1 MNLLE
6 LAKASNSLVKPNH
19 SILLYG
25 PPKTGKTRLV
35 GTAARIAEVENI
47 YWFDG
52 ENGIETLLHMG
63 LTEEQLKKVTVFH
76 IPDTRDKPRFIET
89 ILKALSKN
97 AVTICDVHG
106 KVDCV
111 ECQTPEDKAQKKFTG
126 TVFDLKKC
134 THQDLI
140 VIDSGSQLGDS
151 ALNLACI
158 GQPVEFKPGWDEW
171 GIQVKYL
178 SDIMT
183 TIQAAAFTNFIMITH
198 VIPIEE
204 EFNGVKTDKLFP
216 LCGTK
221 AFCQK
226 VAKYFG
232 TVIYVDFK
240 LGKHFAASKSTYSP
254 NKCTTGSRV
263 NAEIEKNI
271 EPDMKTILIEGG
283 ILK

>member
-1 MNLLE
+1 MKLSD
-6 LAKASNSLVKPNH
+6 LAKASAQLSARPNH

-35 GTAARIAEVENI
+35 GTAARIKELNNI

-63 LTEEQLKKVTVFH
+63 LTNEELDKVTVFK

-89 ILKALSKN
+89 VLKAFSKK
-97 AVTICDVHG
+97 AVTICNNHG
-106 KVDCV
+106 TVDCI
-111 ECQTPEDKAQKKFTG
+111 ECKDPTTKQFTG
-126 TVFDLKKC
+126 TVFDLKAC
-134 THQDLI
+134 THNDL
-140 VIDSGSQLGDS
+140 VVLDSGSQLGDS
-151 ALNLACI
+151 ALALACL

-171 GIQVKYL
+171 GSAVKYL

-183 TIQAAAFTNFIMITH
+183 TVQAAAFTNFVMITH
-198 VIPIEE
+198 IIPIEE

-226 VAKYFG
+226 VGKYFG
-232 TVIYVDFK
+232 TIVYVDFK
-240 LGKHFAASKSTYSP
+240 LGKHGAASKSTYSP
-254 NKCTTGSRV
+254 SKCTTGSRV
-263 NAEIEKNI
+263 NAEIEKAA

-283 ILK
+283 ILQ